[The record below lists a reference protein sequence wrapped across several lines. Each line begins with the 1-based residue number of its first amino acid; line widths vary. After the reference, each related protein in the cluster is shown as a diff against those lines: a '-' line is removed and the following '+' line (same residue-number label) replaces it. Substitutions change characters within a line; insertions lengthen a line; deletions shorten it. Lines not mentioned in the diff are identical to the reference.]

1 MAAALAPG
9 SDKKTMLG
17 MPATGLPQG
26 APDAASAAPVDPM
39 RMPPANR
46 TMLGVAMPGIAPT
59 HSAPEGA
66 PGAPRAFE
74 SEKRTMLGVAVPGIA
89 PTHAGQPT
97 GAQQAAYGAQ
107 GATSAHG
114 QGQAH
119 AQPHAH
125 PHAPHAARPAAPIV
139 PAPPPLVEEPLP
151 EARVVAPKRG
161 VPVVAV
167 MLILIAVTMVLG
179 GAGAYVALRGRSP
192 LTAQPQLDEAG
203 HESLKLGCPTC
214 PDGTDVVLGASRATV
229 KGAAAVLALP
239 APLAI
244 GDNELTLHLD
254 RPGAGRDEDVKIHV
268 PVAYRVRADLT
279 TLSARPPAITVRVEA
294 TPGSAATVEGKPL
307 ALDANGRAAYAIDL
321 TKDTEG
327 PADETRTFDRKIPFS
342 ITPKGGATESGSLT
356 ARTAIVPVHIDS
368 PGLVLYT
375 DKPNAPIAGQTR
387 AGATITIDGA
397 SAPVDAQGRFGVR
410 AELGIPSGDK
420 TLEIV
425 ASSPPLAPRFVH
437 AKIVRVASLAEAAKD
452 LAAEGPIAYDAFGAD
467 PASKAGQKA
476 VVEGEVVDVRASQ
489 GHTVLLVDERKACPK
504 GASCLVRVRHGE
516 EDKVASGDTVRAFG
530 RVTGSVSA
538 GGKTVPDV
546 DASLVLP
553 LKVAR

>member
-1 MAAALAPG
+1 
-9 SDKKTMLG
+9 
-17 MPATGLPQG
+17 MPAAGLPQS
-26 APDAASAAPVDPM
+26 APQPAAAPVDPM
-39 RMPPANR
+39 RMPPAQR

-59 HSAPEGA
+59 HAAPEGA
-66 PGAPRAFE
+66 AAGQGAPRALE

-97 GAQQAAYGAQ
+97 GAQPAAPNATVQHAQ
-107 GATSAHG
+107 HA
-114 QGQAH
+114 QR
-119 AQPHAH
+119 AQPHQH
-125 PHAPHAARPAAPIV
+125 PHAGPGHARPAAPIV

-151 EARVVAPKRG
+151 EARVLAPKRG

-167 MLILIAVTMVLG
+167 IAILIVVTLVLG
-179 GAGAYVALRGRSP
+179 GAGAFVALRGRGP

-214 PDGTDVVLGASRATV
+214 PDGTTVVLGASRAAV
-229 KGAAAVLALP
+229 QGGATVLALP

-244 GDNELTLHLD
+244 GDNELTLHVD

-294 TPGSAATVEGKPL
+294 TPGSQATVDGKPL

-327 PADETRTFDRKIPFS
+327 PSDETRTFDRKIPFS
-342 ITPKGGATESGSLT
+342 ITPKGGAAESGSLT
-356 ARTAIVPVHIDS
+356 ARTAIVPVHIDA

-375 DKPNAPIAGQTR
+375 DKPNVPIAGQTR
-387 AGATITIDGA
+387 VGSTIAIDGA
-397 SAPVDAQGRFGVR
+397 SAAVDAQGRFGVR
-410 AELGIPSGDK
+410 AELTIPSGEK

-437 AKIVRVASLAEAAKD
+437 AKIVRVASLEDAAKD

-467 PASKAGQKA
+467 PASKAGEKA
-476 VVEGEVVDVRASQ
+476 VVEGEIVDARAAQ
-489 GHTVLLVDERKACPK
+489 GHTVLLVEEKKACPK
-504 GASCLVRVRHGE
+504 GSSCLVRVRHGE
-516 EDKVASGDTVRAFG
+516 EDRVARGDTIRAFG
-530 RVTGSVSA
+530 RVTGAVSA

-553 LKVAR
+553 VKVAR